1 MSGSNGNPNL
11 ALELE
16 KLREEILAGRDLTK
30 PILTV
35 CAGTGCCASGALE
48 VRDALEVQI
57 KEQGVDAQVELKI
70 TGCRGFCEQGPLVA
84 VLPKHIFYTKV
95 KAKDAGEIVRKTIV
109 NGETVDRLLFKDPI
123 TGQRLVHETDIPFYK
138 EQQRVLL
145 KDSGYINPTLIED
158 YLAVGGYQALPKALL
173 DMTPDAVIAE
183 VKKSGLRGRGGAGFP
198 AGVKWELA
206 RKAPGD
212 QKYVICNADEGD
224 PGAFQDRSLIEA
236 NPHSLLEGII
246 IGGFAIGANKGYI
259 YLRHEYPL
267 AVERMEIAVKAA
279 REHGLL
285 GKNILGSGF
294 DFDLVVQLGAGAFV
308 CGEETALM
316 ASIEGKMGEPRS
328 RPPYPAQ
335 RGLWGKPTNINN
347 VKTWASVPYIIKN
360 GSDWYSKIGTE
371 TSKGTTVF
379 SLVGKVKNT
388 GLIEVPLGI
397 TLRDLIEKIGGG
409 ASGDLPLKAVQ
420 TGGPS
425 GGCIPESLWHL
436 PVDYESLKSAGSMMG
451 SGGLIV
457 MDESTCMVDM
467 ARYFLQFSRFESCG
481 KCSACREG
489 VRRMHEILEYITQG
503 LGQEGDIERL
513 EEIGQAVQKGS
524 LCALGQTAPNPVL
537 TMIKYFRE
545 EYEAHIRDK
554 KCPAGVCKDL
564 IEFYIFA
571 ENCTGCTLCARSCP
585 VDAISGERKQLHVI
599 DSEVCIRCG
608 MCREVCNQNAVFTR

>member
-1 MSGSNGNPNL
+1 MSGSNGNQNL

-16 KLREEILAGRDLTK
+16 KLREEIIAGRDLTR

-48 VRDALEVQI
+48 VRDALEAQI
-57 KEQGVDAQVELKI
+57 KEQGVDTQVELKI

-84 VLPKHIFYTKV
+84 VLPKHVFYTKV
-95 KAKDAGEIVRKTIV
+95 KAKDAAEIVRKTIV
-109 NGETVDRLLFKDPI
+109 NGEVVDRLLFKDPV

-173 DMTPDAVIAE
+173 DMTPEGVIAE
-183 VKKSGLRGRGGAGFP
+183 VKQAGLRGRGGAGFP

-212 QKYVICNADEGD
+212 EKYVICNADEGD

-236 NPHSLLEGII
+236 NPHSVLEGII
-246 IGGFAIGANKGYI
+246 IGGYAIGANKGYI

-294 DFDLVVQLGAGAFV
+294 DFDIFVQLGAGAFV

-316 ASIEGKMGEPRS
+316 ASIEGKVGEPRS

-335 RGLWGKPTNINN
+335 KGLWGKPTNINN

-360 GSDWYSKIGTE
+360 GSDWYSQIGTA

-451 SGGLIV
+451 SGGMIV

-467 ARYFLQFSRFESCG
+467 ARYFLEFSRFESCG

-489 VRRMHEILEYITQG
+489 VRRMHEILEYITKG
-503 LGQEGDIERL
+503 LGQEGDIELL
-513 EEIGQAVQKGS
+513 EELGHSVQLGA

-545 EYEAHIRDK
+545 EYETHIRDK

-571 ENCTGCTLCARSCP
+571 ENCTGCGLCARSCP
-585 VDAISGERKQLHVI
+585 VEAISGERKQVHVI

-608 MCREVCNQNAVFTR
+608 MCREVCNQHAVFTR

>member
-1 MSGSNGNPNL
+1 MSGSNGNQNL

-16 KLREEILAGRDLTK
+16 KLRDEIIAGRDISK

-35 CAGTGCCASGALE
+35 CAGTGCCASGALD
-48 VRDALEVQI
+48 VRDTLETQI
-57 KEQGVDAQVELKI
+57 KEQGVEAHVELKI

-84 VLPKHIFYTKV
+84 VLPKHIFYCKV

-109 NGETVDRLLFKDPI
+109 NGEIVDRLLFKDPV
-123 TGQRLVHETDIPFYK
+123 TGKRLVHETDIPFYQ

-158 YLAVGGYQALPKALL
+158 YLAVGGYTALPKALKML
-173 DMTPDAVIAE
+173 PGDIIE
-183 VKKSGLRGRGGAGFP
+183 EIKKSGLRGRGGAGFP

-212 QKYVICNADEGD
+212 EKYVICNADEGD

-236 NPHSLLEGII
+236 NPHSVLEGII
-246 IGGFAIGANKGYI
+246 IGGYAIGANKGYI

-267 AVERMEIAVKAA
+267 AVERMQIAVEAA
-279 REHGLL
+279 RKQGLL

-294 DFDLVVQLGAGAFV
+294 DFDIFVQLGAGAFV

-316 ASIEGKMGEPRS
+316 ASIEGKVGEPRQ

-335 RGLWGKPTNINN
+335 KGLWGKPTNINN
-347 VKTWASVPYIIKN
+347 VKTWATVPYIIKN
-360 GSDWYSKIGTE
+360 GADWYSQIGTA

-397 TLRDLIEKIGGG
+397 TLRDLIEHIGGG

-425 GGCIPESLWHL
+425 GGCIPESMWHL
-436 PVDYESLKSAGSMMG
+436 PVDYENLKAAGSTRVPAWSIWLAISPSSAALNPAVNAPPAARAFAG
-451 SGGLIV
+451 CTRSWSTSPRVWGKKATSSCWRRSGK
-457 MDESTCMVDM
+457 
-467 ARYFLQFSRFESCG
+467 RSR
-481 KCSACREG
+481 SA
-489 VRRMHEILEYITQG
+489 
-503 LGQEGDIERL
+503 
-513 EEIGQAVQKGS
+513 
-524 LCALGQTAPNPVL
+524 LCALWVKPL
-537 TMIKYFRE
+537 R
-545 EYEAHIRDK
+545 
-554 KCPAGVCKDL
+554 
-564 IEFYIFA
+564 
-571 ENCTGCTLCARSCP
+571 
-585 VDAISGERKQLHVI
+585 
-599 DSEVCIRCG
+599 IRC
-608 MCREVCNQNAVFTR
+608 